1 METSRKPQRIVL
13 AVLLAAIGCVLLI
26 GSSSCPNAGRN
37 GRAPSSRQARRI
49 GLFTRAL
56 KSVLLLLASWCV
68 MTFVHESGHILCG
81 WACGGTLKTADLVS
95 WHLPYSIFDPDPRP
109 LVTLWG
115 GPVLGAA
122 IPLAVAILVRRDWMW
137 FVANFCILANGV
149 YLAAAW
155 VSGDSYLDTPQLLE
169 HGAQPAAI
177 AVYCLV
183 TIGFGYA
190 GLRRQCVRAISGF
203 CGGDR

>member
-1 METSRKPQRIVL
+1 MRHTQ
-13 AVLLAAIGCVLLI
+13 
-26 GSSSCPNAGRN
+26 GSSSHPDAGRSET
-37 GRAPSSRQARRI
+37 APCSRQARRI
-49 GLFTRAL
+49 ELFTRAL
-56 KSVLLLLASWCV
+56 KFVMLLLASWCV

-81 WACGGTLKTADLVS
+81 WACGGTLKAADLAP

-122 IPLAVAILVRRDWMW
+122 IPLAVAILARRGWMW

-155 VSGDSYLDTPQLLE
+155 VSGDSYLDTPQLPE
-169 HGAQPAAI
+169 HAAQPAAN
-177 AVYCLV
+177 AVYCPRDDR
-183 TIGFGYA
+183 FRYA
-190 GLRRQCVRAISGF
+190 GFRRQWIRAISGIPR
-203 CGGDR
+203 GDR

>member
-81 WACGGTLKTADLVS
+81 WACGGTLKTADLVP

-183 TIGFGYA
+183 AIGFGYA